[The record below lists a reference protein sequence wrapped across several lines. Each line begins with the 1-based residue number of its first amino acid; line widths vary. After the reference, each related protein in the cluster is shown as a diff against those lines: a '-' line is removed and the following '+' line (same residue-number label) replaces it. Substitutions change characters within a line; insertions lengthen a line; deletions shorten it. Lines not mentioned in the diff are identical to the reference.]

1 VKKISASVLLR
12 IVIIALLVIVQI
24 SVLMV
29 GSVIFSG
36 KSIYFNIICTLI
48 SIVATIIIVRRDSN
62 PEYKI
67 AWIIPILLFPVFGGL
82 FYLLFGRIRPTRRER
97 KHGEMV
103 AFRHDQAI
111 MAQPYAQN
119 AALAL
124 EKLKNA
130 NTHSGL
136 RATYL
141 ERTAFAPLYENT
153 ATQYFSL
160 GDDMYPK
167 MLDDLESAE
176 KSIYLEYFIIRPG
189 IMWSSILDILTR
201 KAAEGVD
208 VRLMYDDFGCML
220 ILPYDYPQE
229 MEELGIK
236 CCVFNR
242 LSNVF
247 SARFNNRD
255 HRKMCIIDGN
265 IGYTG
270 GINIADEYI
279 NKQERFGHWKDT
291 AIRLEGE
298 AVWSMTMMFL
308 SFWGSTTGNDEDY
321 IVNTPTMKGGN
332 DGFVQPFNGVP
343 LDDDSVSEVIVKQ
356 ILGKAE
362 RYVYITTPYLII
374 GSGLITALIETA
386 QTGVDVR
393 IITPAIP
400 DKKIVFW
407 LTQSYYE
414 VLIKNGVK
422 IYEYTPGF
430 MHSKTIVSDDE
441 NAVVGTINLDFRSM
455 YLHFEC
461 AVMLYGTQSVGDVY
475 KDFVQTQALCEEV
488 SLSKMKKLPLLKRL
502 FISLLRI
509 FSPLM

>member
-1 VKKISASVLLR
+1 MKKITGSMLLR
-12 IVIIALLVIVQI
+12 FAIIAILVILQI
-24 SVLMV
+24 SVLMI

-36 KSIYFNIICTLI
+36 KSVYFNVACTLL
-48 SIVATIIIVRRDSN
+48 SIVVTILIVRRDSN

-67 AWIIPILLFPVFGGL
+67 AWIIPILLFPIFGGL

-97 KHGEMV
+97 KRGEMV
-103 AFRHDQAI
+103 AFRQNQAI
-111 MAQPYAQN
+111 KALPYAEN
-119 AALAL
+119 SALAMETL
-124 EKLKNA
+124 QRID
-130 NTHSGL
+130 THWGL

-141 ERTAFAPLYENT
+141 ERMAYAPLYGNT
-153 ATQYFSL
+153 ATEYFAL
-160 GDDMYPK
+160 GDYMYPK
-167 MLDDLESAE
+167 MLEDLESAQ
-176 KSIYLEYFIIRPG
+176 KSIYLEYFIIKPG
-189 IMWSSILDILTR
+189 IMWDSILEILKK
-201 KAAEGVD
+201 KAADGVD

-220 ILPYDYPQE
+220 LLPYDYPQE

-242 LSNVF
+242 LSNIF

-270 GINIADEYI
+270 GINLADEYI
-279 NKQERFGHWKDT
+279 NQCERFGHWKDT

-308 SFWGSTTGNDEDY
+308 SFWGSTTGKDEDY
-321 IVNTPTMKGGN
+321 IVSTPTKTCEN
-332 DGFVQPFNGVP
+332 DGFVQPFNAVP

-356 ILGKAE
+356 ILGKAKK
-362 RYVYITTPYLII
+362 YVYITTPYLII

-414 VLIKNGVK
+414 VLVKNGVK
-422 IYEYTPGF
+422 VYEYTPGF
-430 MHSKTIVSDDE
+430 MHSKTIVSDDK

-461 AVMLYGTQSVGDVY
+461 AVMLYGTQSVGSVY
-475 KDFVQTQALCEEV
+475 RDFIETQALCEEV
-488 SLSKMKKLPLLKRL
+488 HLEKMKRQTLLKRL
-502 FISLLRI
+502 LISLLRI
-509 FSPLM
+509 FSPLL